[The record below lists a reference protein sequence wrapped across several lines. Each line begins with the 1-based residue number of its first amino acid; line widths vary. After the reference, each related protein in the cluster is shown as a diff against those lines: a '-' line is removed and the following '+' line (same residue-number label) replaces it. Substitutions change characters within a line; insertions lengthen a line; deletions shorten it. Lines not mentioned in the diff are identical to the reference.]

1 MNKVTLSIA
10 TIALVGLYA
19 GTASAQCDF
28 NIVPA
33 KGVKGSFVRNFAA
46 CPSTEHGTSIPNAE
60 TEGDTDACQPVA
72 PNEDDGVASQ
82 YSFVETPG
90 DEGGCTIQTQAK
102 LVKAC
107 EKVKDSNGAD
117 LNLDPG
123 PCHITYVKGK
133 CWGIQNSSNVLIGES
148 DAGWGFATL
157 SRASLND
164 ETGGDMTVIDF
175 PVVFDFG
182 IPKDGGMKIKANS
195 AEALDGLVGPA
206 NAELPEC
213 TSIEIVDV
221 TIKDPQTLPFA
232 KLGGAT
238 IPEAP

>member
-1 MNKVTLSIA
+1 MKKVSLSIA
-10 TIALVGLYA
+10 TLALVGLYA
-19 GTASAQCDF
+19 GTASAQCAFD
-28 NIVPA
+28 IVNA
-33 KGVKGSFVRNFAA
+33 KGVKGSFVRNYAA

-72 PNEDDGVASQ
+72 PNEDDGVATE
-82 YSFVETPG
+82 YSFGP
-90 DEGGCTIQTQAK
+90 EGGCSIQTQAK

-107 EKVKDSNGAD
+107 EKVKGAD
-117 LNLDPG
+117 GEPLLLDPG

-133 CWGIQNSSNVLIGES
+133 CFDIRNGSDVPIGES

-182 IPKDGGMKIKANS
+182 VPKDGGMKIKANS
-195 AEALDGLVGPA
+195 ADALDGLVGPA

-221 TIKDPQTLPFA
+221 TIKDPLTLPFA

-238 IPEAP
+238 VPE